1 MYFLLKNATAARGV
15 QLTPANLAYISVLL
29 GATIGAFVVAQKIP
43 DLYLFLSIPSVALV
57 MVLNIPS
64 FTPKIQTGIGIV
76 SVVFAAWLLYAVLD
90 TDGVAYRIQGMSTEG
105 WYKFRTCVVALPCL
119 CILLRIVGKT
129 PSRINILLFSV
140 PIVVCAALSVY
151 ALRVVLE

>member
-1 MYFLLKNATAARGV
+1 MARGV
-15 QLTPANLAYISVLL
+15 QLTPTNLAYILVLFC
-29 GATIGAFVVAQKIP
+29 ATIGAFVVAQKFSE
-43 DLYLFLSIPSVALV
+43 LYLFFSIPPLSLI
-57 MVLNIPS
+57 MVLTIPS
-64 FTPKIQTGIGIV
+64 FSLKIQTGIGIV
-76 SVVFAAWLLYAVLD
+76 SVAAAALLMYVVLD

-119 CILLRIVGKT
+119 CILFRIVGKN
-129 PSRINILLFSV
+129 PSRTNILLFSI

>member
-1 MYFLLKNATAARGV
+1 MHFLFKNATMARGV
-15 QLTPANLAYISVLL
+15 QLTPTNFAYILVLFC
-29 GATIGAFVVAQKIP
+29 ATIGAFVVAQKFSE
-43 DLYLFLSIPSVALV
+43 LYLFFSIPPIALI

-64 FTPKIQTGIGIV
+64 FPPKVQTAVGIF
-76 SVVFAAWLLYAVLD
+76 SVLVAALLMYAVLD
-90 TDGVAYRIQGMSTEG
+90 TDGVAYRIQGMSTVG

-119 CILLRIVGKT
+119 CILLRIVSKT
-129 PSRINILLFSV
+129 PSRINILLFSI